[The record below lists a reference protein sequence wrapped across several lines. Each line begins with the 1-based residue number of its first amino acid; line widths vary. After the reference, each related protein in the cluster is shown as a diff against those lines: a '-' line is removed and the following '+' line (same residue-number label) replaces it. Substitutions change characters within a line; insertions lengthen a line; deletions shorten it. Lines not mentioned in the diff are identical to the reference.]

1 MVFLGF
7 WWSVLNYQPLIN
19 SWYASLF
26 SELPLSATAGIK
38 SYMIRRHKARKSKI
52 QWLYLMRFFLLVGTV
67 AYQGY
72 AEPHMGKLTIL
83 AQVLL
88 LLMILLMDS
97 IYLYV
102 SPKGSVSKYHEFC

>member
-7 WWSVLNYQPLIN
+7 GWFVLNYQPLIN

-26 SELPLSATAGIK
+26 PELPLSTTAGI
-38 SYMIRRHKARKSKI
+38 RLGKAKI
-52 QWLYLMRFFLLVGTV
+52 QWLFLMRFFLLVGTV

-72 AEPHMGKLTIL
+72 AEPHMGKLTLL

-88 LLMILLMDS
+88 ILTIPQFYWIRALFICM
-97 IYLYV
+97 YP
-102 SPKGSVSKYHEFC
+102 PKGSVSKYHEFCWKH